1 MKTPISFAYRNLVFG
16 ESHGDAWAVYRLQM
30 QSYAGLSRS
39 GKRELL
45 ASVASMAYGL
55 EADFTLLRVS
65 RPWTVEDYERGVR
78 SLVDHRHALDEE
90 LDEYLEMQQRLLG
103 ERGSRIPEVYLSVRL
118 PAEDGD
124 PLRGLPFTAGLR
136 KTFGFDDARG
146 ISGRRLEALLEEEG
160 KVLRRLFDV
169 VDADRAASHE
179 LQWLIRRG
187 FCRGVG
193 DPMVDERFEPQAL
206 VVEASESEGG
216 ARFEPLEA
224 DILRLFEEPINITS
238 RGLRI
243 ESEHGDSH
251 QAFLCLGA
259 LPEEVSFP
267 GRQAELLFAP
277 LEELSF
283 PVDAALSCRYVPN
296 RDAVR
301 LIRRRI
307 IDADHIYS
315 EESNG
320 EHGPSASAMDR
331 PALARQ
337 LEEYLTGGD
346 RPPLFKSTIS
356 LGIGAPTPEA
366 LEDRIEQVRREYGA
380 VRLHR
385 PLGEQLELFISHL
398 PGQCDR
404 VSGYADYLTVEQV
417 GAMVPVATHAVG
429 SEHGPYIG
437 HTLAGAEQPVLFD
450 SGEASRASRSPAT
463 LLVGKL
469 GSGKTLAMELIMY
482 QALLAGSTVCDIDPK
497 GDHALD
503 RLPGV
508 AERMEIVELS
518 AEDRYR
524 GLLDPLRIGPKDT
537 SEDRA
542 VNFLLGILPDP
553 VAPEWQTEVRGAVR
567 AVVARGGASCD
578 DVLSELEQGN
588 GDAKIAARALRVHAD
603 SGLARLGF
611 ARPGTP
617 PPEPAKRPLTSL
629 RIRNLALPLPG
640 TPRSEL
646 QHEERI
652 ARAVLHLLAMYALHL
667 TSSDRRRHSVLGFDE
682 AWVLLS
688 DAAGRSLI
696 DRISRLGRA
705 QNATPLL
712 ATQVLED
719 ADALDGLIGPMF
731 CFGVEGDREARG
743 ALRLLGMDEDD
754 PQLRQT
760 LMGFRQ
766 GRCMMRDL
774 DGRVAPVQIDLLDQR
789 LLGALD
795 TTPAALPLP
804 EEPEHDQPLVA
815 TAAGE

>member
-1 MKTPISFAYRNLVFG
+1 MKTPISFVYRNLVFG
-16 ESHGDAWAVYRLQM
+16 EGPGDAWAVYRLAM
-30 QSYAGLSRS
+30 ESYAGLSRS

-45 ASVASMAYGL
+45 GSVASMAYGL
-55 EADFTLLRVS
+55 ETDFTLQRVS
-65 RPWTVEDYERGVR
+65 RPWTVADYEVGVR
-78 SLVDHRHALDEE
+78 ALVDRRHALREE
-90 LDEYLEMQQRLLG
+90 LDEYLEMQRVALG
-103 ERGSRIPEVYLSVRL
+103 ERGSRVPEVYLSVRL
-118 PAEDGD
+118 PGEDRD
-124 PLRGLPFTAGLR
+124 PLRGLPMAARLR
-136 KTFGFDDARG
+136 SALGFDDARA
-146 ISGRRLEALLEEEG
+146 ISGRRLDLLLDEEE
-160 KVLRRLFDV
+160 KVLRHLLDAL
-169 VDADRAASHE
+169 DADRARSEE

-193 DPMVDERFEPQAL
+193 DPVPDDRFEPQAL
-206 VVEASESEGG
+206 VVEAPDGG
-216 ARFEPLEA
+216 GTRFEPQEA
-224 DILRLFEEPINITS
+224 DILRLFEEPINITG

-243 ESEHGDSH
+243 ESEQGDSH

-277 LEELSF
+277 LEELAF
-283 PVDAALSCRYVPN
+283 PVDATLSAHYVPN

-307 IDADHIYS
+307 IDADHIYT

-320 EHGPSASAMDR
+320 DHGPSASAVDR

-356 LGIGAPTPEA
+356 LALGAPSSEL
-366 LEDRIEQVRREYGA
+366 LEERIDQLRREFGA
-380 VRLHR
+380 IRLHR

-398 PGQCDR
+398 PGQRDR
-404 VSGYADYLTVEQV
+404 VTGYADYLTVEQI
-417 GAMVPVATHAVG
+417 GAMVPIATHAVG

-437 HTLAGAEQPVLFD
+437 HTLAGAAQPVLFD

-497 GDHALD
+497 GDHALH

-508 AERMEIVELS
+508 AERMEVVELS
-518 AEDRYR
+518 ADERYR
-524 GLLDPLRIGPKDT
+524 GLLDPLRIGPKDNC
-537 SEDRA
+537 EDRA
-542 VNFLLGILPDP
+542 VNFMLGILPDP

-567 AVVARGGASCD
+567 AVVARDGASCE
-578 DVLSELEQGN
+578 DVLVDLEQGN
-588 GDAKIAARALRVHAD
+588 DAAKMAARALRVHAD

-611 ARPGTP
+611 ARPDTP
-617 PPEPAKRPLTSL
+617 PPEPARRPLTSL

-719 ADALDGLIGPMF
+719 ADSLDGLIGPMF
-731 CFGVEGDREARG
+731 CFGVEGEREAKG
-743 ALRLLGMDEDD
+743 ALRLLGMDDDD
-754 PQLRQT
+754 PQLAQT
-760 LMGFRQ
+760 LMSFRR

-774 DGRVAPVQIDLLDQR
+774 DGRVAPVQIDLLDPA
-789 LLGALD
+789 LLDALD
-795 TTPAALPLP
+795 TTPAAQRESEPDE
-804 EEPEHDQPLVA
+804 EEPAGVV
-815 TAAGE
+815 AAGD

>member
-1 MKTPISFAYRNLVFG
+1 MRTPISFAYRNLVFG
-16 ESHGDAWAVYRLQM
+16 EGPGDVWAVYRLAT

-39 GKRELL
+39 GKREVL
-45 ASVASMAYGL
+45 AAVASMVYGL
-55 EADFTLLRVS
+55 ETDFTLLRVS
-65 RPWTVEDYERGVR
+65 RPWTTENYERGVR
-78 SLVDHRHALDEE
+78 SLVDSRHALDEE
-90 LDEYLEMQQRLLG
+90 LDDYLATQRLLLG
-103 ERGSRIPEVYLSVRL
+103 ERGSRIPEVYLSVCL
-118 PAEDGD
+118 PGDDRD
-124 PLRGLPFTAGLR
+124 PLRGLPFEKGLR
-136 KTFGFDDARG
+136 RVFGLDDGRA
-146 ISGRRLEALLEEEG
+146 ISQRRLATLLDEEE

-206 VVEASESEGG
+206 LVEGSEADGG

-224 DILRLFEEPINITS
+224 DILRLFEDPINITP

-259 LPEEVSFP
+259 LPEEVTFP
-267 GRQAELLFAP
+267 SRQAELLFAP
-277 LEELSF
+277 LEELGF
-283 PVDAALSCRYVPN
+283 PVDAALNARYVPN

-307 IDADHIYS
+307 IDADHIYA

-320 EHGPSASAMDR
+320 DHGPSASAMDR
-331 PALARQ
+331 PALARH
-337 LEEYLTGGD
+337 LEEYLTSGD
-346 RPPLFKSTIS
+346 RPPLMKSTIS
-356 LGIGAPTPEA
+356 LGVGAPTPEV
-366 LEDRIEQVRREYGA
+366 LEERVEQLRREFGA

-398 PGQCDR
+398 PGQRDR
-404 VSGYADYLTVEQV
+404 VSGYADYLTVEQI
-417 GAMVPVATHAVG
+417 GAMVPIATHAVG

-437 HTLAGAEQPVLFD
+437 HTLAGAAQPVLFD
-450 SGEASRASRSPAT
+450 AGEASRASRSPAT

-508 AERMEIVELS
+508 AERMEVVELS
-518 AEDRYR
+518 AEERYR

-537 SEDRA
+537 CEDRA
-542 VNFLLGILPDP
+542 VNFLLGILPEPVDP
-553 VAPEWQTEVRGAVR
+553 AWQTEVRGAVR
-567 AVVARGGASCD
+567 TVVARGGSSCEE
-578 DVLSELEQGN
+578 VLLELEAGN
-588 GDAKIAARALRVHAD
+588 PEAELAARALRVHAE

-617 PPEPAKRPLTSL
+617 LPEPAKRPLTSL

-640 TPRSEL
+640 TPRAEL

-688 DAAGRSLI
+688 DAAGRALI

-719 ADALDGLIGPMF
+719 ADSLDGLIGPMF
-731 CFGVEGDREARG
+731 CFGVEGEREARG

-754 PQLRQT
+754 AQLRQT
-760 LMGFRQ
+760 LMSFRQ

-789 LLGALD
+789 LLEALD
-795 TTPAALPLP
+795 TTPAAQP
-804 EEPEHDQPLVA
+804 E
-815 TAAGE
+815 TAAEDLATTSAVGGE

>member
-1 MKTPISFAYRNLVFG
+1 MRAPISFAYRNLVFG
-16 ESHGDAWAVYRLQM
+16 EGPGDAWAVFRLPM

-45 ASVASMAYGL
+45 AAVASMAFGL

-78 SLVDHRHALDEE
+78 SLVDRRHALREE
-90 LDEYLEMQQRLLG
+90 LDDYLATQRVLLG
-103 ERGSRIPEVYLSVRL
+103 ERGARVPEVYVSVRL
-118 PAEDGD
+118 PGEDLD
-124 PLRGLPFTAGLR
+124 PLRGLPLVGGLR
-136 KTFGFDDARG
+136 RAFGLDDARA
-146 ISGRRLEALLEEEG
+146 ISKRRLAMLLDEEE
-160 KVLRRLFDV
+160 KLLRRLLDV
-169 VDADRAASHE
+169 VDADRASAQE

-187 FCRGVG
+187 FSRGVG
-193 DPMVDERFEPQAL
+193 DPLLDGRFEPQAL
-206 VVEASESEGG
+206 VVEASEADGG

-224 DILRLFEEPINITS
+224 DILRLFEEPINITA

-259 LPEEVSFP
+259 LPDEVTFP

-277 LEELSF
+277 LEELPF
-283 PVDAALSCRYVPN
+283 PVDAALAARFVPN

-301 LIRRRI
+301 MVRRRI
-307 IDADHIYS
+307 IDADHIYA
-315 EESNG
+315 EESDG
-320 EHGPSASAMDR
+320 EHGPSASALDR

-346 RPPLFKSTIS
+346 RPPLLKSTIS
-356 LGIGAPTPEA
+356 LAVGAPTPE
-366 LEDRIEQVRREYGA
+366 LVEERVEQLRREFGA

-385 PLGEQLELFISHL
+385 PLGEQLELFVTHL
-398 PGQCDR
+398 PGQRDR
-404 VSGYADYLTVEQV
+404 VRGYADYLTVEQV
-417 GAMVPVATHAVG
+417 GAMVPIATHAVG

-437 HTLAGAEQPVLFD
+437 HTLAGAAQPVLFD

-508 AERMEIVELS
+508 AERMEVVELS
-518 AEDRYR
+518 AEERYR
-524 GLLDPLRIGPKDT
+524 GLLDPLRIGPRDT
-537 SEDRA
+537 CEDRA
-542 VNFLLGILPDP
+542 VNFLLGILPEP

-567 AVVARGGASCD
+567 TVVARGGTSCD
-578 DVLSELEQGN
+578 DALVELEGGN
-588 GDAKIAARALRVHAD
+588 PEARLAARALRVHAE

-617 PPEPAKRPLTSL
+617 LPEPARRPLTSL

-652 ARAVLHLLAMYALHL
+652 ARAVLHLLAMYALQL

-688 DAAGRSLI
+688 DAAGRALI

-719 ADALDGLIGPMF
+719 ADSLDGLIGPMF
-731 CFGVEGDREARG
+731 CFGVEGEREARG

-754 PQLRQT
+754 ADLRQT
-760 LMGFRQ
+760 LMSFRR

-774 DGRVAPVQIDLLDQR
+774 DGRVAPVQIDLLDRR
-789 LLGALD
+789 LLEALD
-795 TTPAALPLP
+795 TTPVVEQPP
-804 EEPEHDQPLVA
+804 EESAVA
-815 TAAGE
+815 TGVVDD